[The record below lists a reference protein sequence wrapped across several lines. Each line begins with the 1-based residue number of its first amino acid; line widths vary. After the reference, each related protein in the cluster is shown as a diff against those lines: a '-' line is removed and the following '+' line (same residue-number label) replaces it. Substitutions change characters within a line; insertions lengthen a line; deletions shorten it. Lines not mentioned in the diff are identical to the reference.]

1 MNILNFTFKEFK
13 NNFIIKNKLFCMNS
27 TKSWPDKNS
36 NEKAQRKI
44 CHAQKSKKTKS
55 YISKSSHVYKTS
67 LDKIT
72 FCVFIIIT
80 IITIVYNFAINF
92 YLKKMM
98 KI

>member
-44 CHAQKSKKTKS
+44 AMHKNPRRQNL
-55 YISKSSHVYKTS
+55 I
-67 LDKIT
+67 
-72 FCVFIIIT
+72 
-80 IITIVYNFAINF
+80 
-92 YLKKMM
+92 
-98 KI
+98 